1 MKEVIKSY
9 ALKEK
14 LEVFTVNISDKNNSA
29 NNVEDS
35 QEIM

>member
-1 MKEVIKSY
+1 MKEVTKSY

-14 LEVFTVNISDKNNSA
+14 LEVFTVNISDKNDSL